1 MAAKYL
7 NVYDLGSRQK
17 TAVLQN
23 AYNIVETHELNKIY
37 SLSFTLPA
45 DDQKIKYCQP
55 RHYVRW
61 GEDGDLYRIIKPAK
75 SDDAVP
81 TVTFECEHVIATLCD
96 KVMFGSFTYG
106 GFETNTTAV
115 IQWLLSQQAEQ
126 NWVLDECDFDLNY
139 EYLWEQE
146 NILNALYSIPK
157 EFVAPYMWTFNT
169 TVYPWRLSLK
179 KIDSDIKPEYYLQA
193 RRNLLSAGTAENFAD
208 ICTRIYPLG
217 YGEGINQLTIRDV
230 NGGVPYL
237 QSPPEIIKQY
247 GIIEKVLVDR
257 RFENAELLK
266 AYAQTMLDG
275 LQTPSMTRSFDVV
288 DLYPLTNNAIDEAEV
303 GKIVKMM
310 GDGSI
315 AYVTKTRRQYDKA
328 GDLQIDLS
336 TKATDIVSTI
346 ADLADR
352 VRIESV
358 YAQGATQLYQ
368 HSKDANATPGK
379 GMVMSLYFP
388 SEMRQI
394 NKVLLRMSLKR
405 FRSYSDTTES
415 AGGSTPTTESGGG
428 STTTTESGGG
438 IGETSTEST
447 SLSGNITSEPSSKE
461 TTESGGLGSDVKTS
475 KTPLEFNTGYTEL
488 TTDPAGEGKT
498 GDSKISIKST
508 TETVTVGTSE
518 NTVSISGTVN
528 PSGTIKTDASSI
540 SIKSATDGTQFRTNA
555 ATISFSG
562 NTITVGEGASTGS
575 SSISIKSTTDT
586 TDVGTNE
593 VTLSG
598 GGNTSGP
605 KGDGGYDKNET
616 GGSAPNGYTEYG
628 GGHSHDTYATFYHK
642 HYENGGITGYPLV
655 PTGWGYSESSDVR
668 GTTVSNGDH
677 SHNIQVNDHAHNM
690 THHHTYTLDK
700 TKHSHTVN
708 THKHNI
714 NITGVGAHTHSL
726 QNSHVHKISFSGVGN
741 HSHSTPEHKH
751 NIDLTNVGSHTHSI
765 FGHNHTF
772 DLTNVGSHSH
782 IVDTHK
788 HNIDITSVG
797 LHNHTLIN
805 HTHTIGKHRHFTT
818 VDGHSH
824 SIPKSVFTH
833 THGMDHTH
841 TVNLSGAGS
850 HSHSFSVPAHKHSVT
865 IPAHTHSVP
874 IPPHRHSIVPG
885 IFESGSASAFDIY
898 VNGKKKVTIAATSYN
913 DDITAWLLNDQNM
926 VPRNQWIDV
935 EIRPNDLAYVVSTV
949 FVQGFVQSRGGG
961 NY

>member
-7 NVYDLGSRQK
+7 NVYDLNSRQK

-115 IQWLLSQQAEQ
+115 IQWLLSQQTDR

-247 GIIEKVLVDR
+247 GIVEKVLVDR

-368 HSKDANATPGK
+368 HSKDANATPVK

-405 FRSYSDTTES
+405 FRSYSDTTAS
-415 AGGSTPTTESGGG
+415 AGGSTPTTSSGGG
-428 STTTTESGGG
+428 STQTSSSGGG
-438 IGETSTEST
+438 TGQTSTGST
-447 SLSGNITSEPSSKE
+447 SLSGNITSGPSSKE
-461 TTESGGLGSDVKTS
+461 TTESGGLGSDVMTS
-475 KTPLEFNTGYTEL
+475 KTPLEFNTGYTDL

-498 GDSKISIKST
+498 GESRISIQST
-508 TETVTVGTSE
+508 TETVTVGTSA
-518 NTVSISGTVN
+518 NTISISGTVN
-528 PSGTIKTDASSI
+528 PSGTINTNASSI

-555 ATISFSG
+555 ATVSFSG
-562 NTITVGEGASTGS
+562 DTANVGAGSSTGS
-575 SSISIKSTTDT
+575 SSVSIKSTTDT

-628 GGHSHDTYATFYHK
+628 GEHSHGATVWGNTGGVTPPASLNYYHYHAINFSISTDNAGY
-642 HYENGGITGYPLV
+642 HY
-655 PTGWGYSESSDVR
+655 
-668 GTTVSNGDH
+668 
-677 SHNIQVNDHAHNM
+677 HNIQVNDHAHGM
-690 THHHTYTLDK
+690 IHHHSFTLDR

-714 NITGVGAHTHSL
+714 DITGVGAHTHSL

-765 FGHNHTF
+765 LGHNHTF
-772 DLTNVGSHSH
+772 DANNVGSHSH
-782 IVDTHK
+782 IVNAHK

-797 LHNHTLIN
+797 LHNHTLVN
-805 HTHTIGKHRHFTT
+805 HTHTIEKHRHFTT

-824 SIPKSVFTH
+824 SIPKSVFAH

-850 HSHSFSVPAHKHSVT
+850 HSHSFSVPAHTHSVT
-865 IPAHTHSVP
+865 IPAHTHNVT
-874 IPPHRHSIVPG
+874 IPSHSHSIVPG

-913 DDITAWLLNDQNM
+913 DDITAWLLNDQNII
-926 VPRNQWIDV
+926 PRNQWIDV

>member
-7 NVYDLGSRQK
+7 NVYDLTTRQK

-157 EFVAPYMWTFNT
+157 EFVSPYMWTFDT
-169 TVYPWRLSLK
+169 AVYPWRLSLK

-193 RRNLLSAGTAENFAD
+193 KRNLLSAGTTENFAD

-237 QSPPEIIKQY
+237 QSPPEIVEQY
-247 GIIEKVLVDR
+247 GIVEKVLVDR

-288 DLYPLTNNAIDEAEV
+288 DLYPLTNNAIDDAEV

-368 HSKDANATPGK
+368 HSKDANATPEK

-405 FRSYSDTTES
+405 FRSYSDTTAS
-415 AGGSTPTTESGGG
+415 AGGSTPTTSSGGG
-428 STTTTESGGG
+428 STQTSSSGGG
-438 IGETSTEST
+438 TGQTSTGST
-447 SLSGNITSEPSSKE
+447 SLSGNITSGPSSKE
-461 TTESGGLGSDVKTS
+461 TTESGGLGSDVMTS
-475 KTPLEFNTGYTEL
+475 KTPLEFNTGYTSLE
-488 TTDPAGEGKT
+488 TDPAGEGKT
-498 GDSKISIKST
+498 GESRISIQST
-508 TETVTVGTSE
+508 TETVTVGTSA

-528 PSGTIKTDASSI
+528 PSGTINTNATSI
-540 SIKSATDGTQFRTNA
+540 SIKSETAGAQFNTNA
-555 ATISFSG
+555 ATVSFG
-562 NTITVGEGASTGS
+562 GTTDASTGDWFTGTS
-575 SSISIKSTTDT
+575 PVSIVSATNT
-586 TDVGTNE
+586 TDVGTSE
-593 VTLSG
+593 VSLSG

-605 KGDGGYDKNET
+605 KGDGGVDKNET

-628 GGHSHDTYATFYHK
+628 GEHSHGATVWGNTGGVTPPASLNYYHYHAINFGISTGNAGN
-642 HYENGGITGYPLV
+642 HY
-655 PTGWGYSESSDVR
+655 
-668 GTTVSNGDH
+668 
-677 SHNIQVNDHAHNM
+677 HNIQVNDHAHSM
-690 THHHTYTLDK
+690 IHHHSFTLDN

-714 NITGVGAHTHSL
+714 ELYNVGAHKHSL
-726 QNSHVHKISFSGVGN
+726 KNTHHHNYSLTNVGSHFHTMPAHN
-741 HSHSTPEHKH
+741 H
-751 NIDLTNVGSHTHSI
+751 NINLTNVGSHTHSI
-765 FGHNHTF
+765 LGHNHTF
-772 DLTNVGSHSH
+772 DANNVGSHSH
-782 IVDTHK
+782 TVNEHK
-788 HNIDITSVG
+788 HNINITNVG

-805 HTHTIGKHRHFTT
+805 HKHAIGQHRHFTT

-824 SIPKSVFTH
+824 SIPKSVFAH

-841 TVNLSGAGS
+841 TVSLSGAGS
-850 HSHSFSVPAHKHSVT
+850 HSHSFSVPAHTHSVT
-865 IPAHTHSVP
+865 IPAHTHNVT
-874 IPPHRHSIVPG
+874 IPPHSHSIVPG
-885 IFESGSASAFDIY
+885 IYESGSASAFDIY

>member
-7 NVYDLGSRQK
+7 NVYDLTTRQK

-126 NWVLDECDFDLNY
+126 NWALDECDFDLNY

-157 EFVAPYMWTFNT
+157 EFVAPYMWTFDT

-193 RRNLLSAGTAENFAD
+193 KRNLLSAGTAENFAD

-237 QSPPEIIKQY
+237 QSPPEIVEQY
-247 GIIEKVLVDR
+247 GIVEKVLVDR

-368 HSKDANATPGK
+368 HSKDANATPEK

-405 FRSYSDTTES
+405 FRSYSDTTAS
-415 AGGSTPTTESGGG
+415 AGGSTPTTSSGGG
-428 STTTTESGGG
+428 STQTSSSGGG
-438 IGETSTEST
+438 TGQTSTGST
-447 SLSGNITSEPSSKE
+447 SLSGNITSGPSSKE
-461 TTESGGLGSDVKTS
+461 TTESGGLGSDVMTS
-475 KTPLEFNTGYTEL
+475 KTPLEFNTGYTSLE
-488 TTDPAGEGKT
+488 TDPAGEGKT
-498 GDSKISIKST
+498 GESRISIQST
-508 TETVTVGTSE
+508 TETVTVGTSA

-528 PSGTIKTDASSI
+528 PSGTINTNASSI
-540 SIKSATDGTQFRTNA
+540 SIKSATDGTQFSTNA
-555 ATISFSG
+555 ATVSISG
-562 NTITVGEGASTGS
+562 NTANVGAGPSTGS
-575 SSISIKSTTDT
+575 SSVSIQSATDT
-586 TDVGTNE
+586 TDVGTSE

-598 GGNTSGP
+598 GGDTSGP
-605 KGDGGYDKNET
+605 KGDGGADKNET
-616 GGSAPNGYTEYG
+616 GGSAPNGYTESG
-628 GGHSHDTYATFYHK
+628 GEHSHSATVYGNTGGVTPPASLNYYHYHAINFGINTGNAGN
-642 HYENGGITGYPLV
+642 HY
-655 PTGWGYSESSDVR
+655 
-668 GTTVSNGDH
+668 
-677 SHNIQVNDHAHNM
+677 HNIQVNDHAHSM
-690 THHHTYTLDK
+690 IHHHSFTLDN

-714 NITGVGAHTHSL
+714 NITNVGAHTHSL
-726 QNSHVHKISFSGVGN
+726 QNTHVHWISLSGVGS
-741 HSHSTPEHKH
+741 HSHVTPLHKH
-751 NIDLTNVGSHTHSI
+751 NINLANVGSHTHSI
-765 FGHNHTF
+765 LGHNHTF
-772 DLTNVGSHSH
+772 DVKNVGSHSH
-782 IVDTHK
+782 TVNAHK
-788 HNIDITSVG
+788 HNIDITNVG
-797 LHNHTLIN
+797 LHSHTLIN
-805 HTHTIGKHRHFTT
+805 HKHAIGQHRHFTT

-824 SIPKSVFTH
+824 SIPKSVFAH

-841 TVNLSGAGS
+841 TVSLSGAGS
-850 HSHSFSVPAHKHSVT
+850 HSHSFSVPAHTHSVT
-865 IPAHTHSVP
+865 IPAHTHNVT
-874 IPPHRHSIVPG
+874 IPSHSHSIVPG